1 MSNSALLSSPVRTP
15 DTRSPQLMTK
25 RAWWLVG
32 LNVLIPGSAQAVAGN
47 RRLGRFG
54 LGSTL
59 VLWLLLV
66 ITAVLYLFARTFL
79 IGLLTNTIVLWLLVL
94 GALFY
99 AVLWIVLTLDT
110 LRLVRLVRVAPA
122 ARAFVGGLSVAALVL
137 VAGTA
142 GYAAVTASAGIG
154 LLDTVFSG
162 GQIEPP
168 VDGRYNILLL
178 GGDAGPD
185 RQGLRPDS
193 LSVASVDAESGEIVL
208 FGIPRNLEQ
217 VPFVEGSP
225 LYGPFPNGYDCGDEC
240 LVDYLYTYGQQHPE
254 LYPDAEKNGSKPGV
268 EAMRDAA
275 EGVLGLT
282 IQYYVLIDMQGFSQ
296 LIDALGGIDVTVAER
311 VPLGSNQYDDGSH
324 APAIGYIEAGPQHMN
339 GETALWYARSRYG
352 TTDYARMSRQREV
365 QEAIIAQANPAN
377 VLTNFVAIAGAGAQ
391 VVSTDIPQGMLSHF
405 VDLGGK
411 SREQPVVSIDFVPP
425 EVDVVNPDFDAIRA
439 RVRQA
444 LAPPQRE
451 E

>member
-1 MSNSALLSSPVRTP
+1 
-15 DTRSPQLMTK
+15 MTK

-32 LNVLIPGSAQAVAGN
+32 LNVLIPGSAQVLAGN

-59 VLWLLLV
+59 VLWVLLLL
-66 ITAVLYLFARTFL
+66 AGVLYLVARSFL
-79 IGLLTNTIVLWLLVL
+79 IGLLTNTLMLWLLVL

-99 AVLWIVLTLDT
+99 GVLWIILTLDT

-122 ARAFVGGLSVAALVL
+122 ARAFIGGLSIAALVL
-137 VAGTA
+137 VTGTA

-154 LLDTVFSG
+154 LLGSVFAG
-162 GQIEPP
+162 GQVEPP

-185 RQGLRPDS
+185 RLGLRPDS
-193 LSVASVDAESGEIVL
+193 LSVASVDADTGQVVL

-225 LYGPFPNGYDCGDEC
+225 LYGPFPNGYDCGDDC
-240 LVDYLYTYGQQHPE
+240 LIDYLYTYGHEHPE
-254 LYPDAEKNGSKPGV
+254 LYPEAEAQGSKPGV

-275 EGVLGLT
+275 EGVTGLT
-282 IQYYVLIDMQGFSQ
+282 IQYYVLIDMQGFSE
-296 LIDALGGIDVTVAER
+296 LIDALGGIDITVAER

-324 APAIGYIEAGPQHMN
+324 APAIGYIEAGPQHMD
-339 GETALWYARSRYG
+339 GATALWYARSRYA
-352 TTDYARMSRQREV
+352 TTDYSRMARQREV

-377 VLTNFVAIAGAGAQ
+377 VLTNFSAIAKAGAQ
-391 VVSTDIPQGMLSHF
+391 VVSTDIPEGMLSHF
-405 VDLGGK
+405 VDLGSK
-411 SREQPVVSIDFVPP
+411 ARELPVISIDFVPP
-425 EVDVVNPDFDAIRA
+425 EVDVVNPDFAAIRA
-439 RVRQA
+439 QVEQA
-444 LAPPQRE
+444 LAPPKSE
-451 E
+451 G